1 MYTLSK
7 GPKKKPKEPT
17 MMTTLEC
24 KKVLTLQK
32 MCYFLYYTSD
42 WFKHEIEKKKIFAK
56 QHVFL
61 NKFLITKSCLIES
74 NLHKNPMCGK
84 CKINQLL

>member
-1 MYTLSK
+1 MA
-7 GPKKKPKEPT
+7 
-17 MMTTLEC
+17 TLEC
-24 KKVLTLQK
+24 ERCLLYKKRAIFSTTLLIGLNMK
-32 MCYFLYYTSD
+32 L
-42 WFKHEIEKKKIFAK
+42 KKKKIFAK

-84 CKINQLL
+84 CKINKLL